1 MINLLRLQASEA
13 ERIAYWEGFT
23 GTAELFARIV
33 DLQETIDGL
42 EIDLQESFDRE
53 KELQDEVCRLES
65 ALAEMEVNQ

>member
-23 GTAELFARIV
+23 GTAELFKRIV

-42 EIDLQESFDRE
+42 EIDLQESFNRE
-53 KELQDEVCRLES
+53 KELQDEICRLDS
-65 ALAEMEVNQ
+65 ALAEMEANK

>member
-1 MINLLRLQASEA
+1 MINLLRLPANEA

-23 GTAELFARIV
+23 GTAELFKRIV

-53 KELQDEVCRLES
+53 KELQDEICRLDS
-65 ALAEMEVNQ
+65 ALAEMEANK

>member
-23 GTAELFARIV
+23 GTAELFKRIV

-53 KELQDEVCRLES
+53 KELQDEICRLDS
-65 ALAEMEVNQ
+65 ALAELEANQ